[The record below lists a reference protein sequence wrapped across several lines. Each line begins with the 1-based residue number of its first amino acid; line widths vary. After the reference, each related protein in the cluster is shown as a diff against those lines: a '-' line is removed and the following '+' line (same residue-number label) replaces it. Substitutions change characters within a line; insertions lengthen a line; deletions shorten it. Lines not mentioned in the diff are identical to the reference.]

1 MKDFLIFYR
10 IFSNSGLKWLKVE
23 RNAHRGEEMF
33 IGEYQHAIDNK
44 NRMIIPSKFR
54 EGLDEAFVLTKGLD
68 GCLYAYPME
77 EWKILEEK
85 LKKLP
90 LTNKDAR
97 AFVRFFF
104 SGANEVDIDKQG
116 RSLIP
121 QNLLEY
127 ADIKKEIVSI
137 GVSTRIEIWSKEKW
151 GEYNSQNLDYDGI
164 AEKMSELGI

>member
-1 MKDFLIFYR
+1 
-10 IFSNSGLKWLKVE
+10 
-23 RNAHRGEEMF
+23 MF

-54 EGLDEAFVLTKGLD
+54 EELGDKFVLTKGLD
-68 GCLYAYPME
+68 GCLYAYTLI

-90 LTNKDAR
+90 LTSKDAR

-104 SGANEVDIDKQG
+104 SGANEIDIDKQG
-116 RSLIP
+116 RALIP
-121 QNLLEY
+121 QNLSEY
-127 ADIKKEIVSI
+127 ATIEKDIVCI
-137 GVSTRIEIWSKEKW
+137 GVSTRIEIWSKIKW
-151 GEYNSQNLDYDGI
+151 DEYNDSNINMDEI